1 MEESTLRKLMGET
14 ACGGCGRPYAAENVD
29 VLGKFEELWF
39 MSVFCEECG
48 AQYLVA
54 AEVSGEPGSGVATDL
69 LPGEAE
75 MPGFRGRVDGN
86 DLLDMRLFL
95 GSFRGDVAELLKE

>member
-1 MEESTLRKLMGET
+1 MEESALKRLMAEE

-39 MSVFCEECG
+39 MSVFCEECE

-54 AEVSGEPGSGVATDL
+54 AEVSGGPGPEATTDL

-75 MPGFRGRVDGN
+75 RTGPGSHVDC
-86 DLLDMRLFL
+86 DDVLDMRLFL
-95 GSFRGDVAELLKE
+95 GSFRGDVAELLKG